1 MCISSG
7 TGLTLGWKLKNAVAL
22 QPSHCEMSLALD
34 RDELRATM
42 RMDWPICDDMYLI
55 LEQITSSTVCTDSI
69 SLHQQLQLLSNT
81 DIVINL
87 KTVAKL

>member
-34 RDELRATM
+34 RDELSATM
-42 RMDWPICDDMYLI
+42 RMVCPICDDMYLI
-55 LEQITSSTVCTDSI
+55 REQITSSTGYTNTSI
-69 SLHQQLQLLSNT
+69 SVRT
-81 DIVINL
+81 
-87 KTVAKL
+87 